1 MMRFTIGGNIVIEF
15 KKSINDYTEEE
26 FIEFLHEFRKATRKN
41 NSLKGKELDAYLDNL
56 MDHFIKITEHP
67 KQGDLIAYPESP
79 EAREPK
85 NIIRIVKE
93 WRKSKG
99 LPLFKDSE
107 KK

>member
-1 MMRFTIGGNIVIEF
+1 
-15 KKSINDYTEEE
+15 
-26 FIEFLHEFRKATRKN
+26 
-41 NSLKGKELDAYLDNL
+41 